1 MGFPS
6 GQSGADPSSAP
17 AQSRD
22 KPLASPRIAVVLR
35 APAGS
40 TQWEDADE
48 LGSNALVGSDLSSQY
63 RRKLEEARVG
73 NASPRLLAK
82 AAPAAPTVLAAAPA
96 VTVAPTPPRPAASS
110 QKESKAAPPP
120 PTTEGAKP
128 KSTRMGRPKGWR
140 PGMSYADIRKFG
152 PEVAAANASLNPKA
166 PARLQQQARRAGRPK
181 GTGTGQ
187 VTSSG
192 GVPKR
197 RGRPPRPP
205 SPTPRSIYNAL
216 RPRYVA
222 FLCEWE
228 GCKAELHNLETLRRH
243 VQIVHCGGHLSAT
256 CRWGQC
262 ARSVSPPRFA
272 TRNALLAHVEM
283 RHITPFAWH
292 VGDGPKVSLPG
303 VRPSG
308 GDDDETLPNF
318 LFDSRGIQVTP
329 SVRDQQIEDF
339 ATWKERRR
347 QLKQLLQRINDALP
361 DEESSSGSDNDK
373 VFAEIIVGGRIGHDW
388 RSGPGL

>member
-6 GQSGADPSSAP
+6 GQPRADPSSAP

-35 APAGS
+35 APAVS
-40 TQWEDADE
+40 NQWEDADE
-48 LGSNALVGSDLSSQY
+48 LGSDALVNSDLSSQY

-73 NASPRLLAK
+73 NAPPRLLAK
-82 AAPAAPTVLAAAPA
+82 AK
-96 VTVAPTPPRPAASS
+96 
-110 QKESKAAPPP
+110 QSKAAPPP
-120 PTTEGAKP
+120 PVMEGAKP

-152 PEVAAANASLNPKA
+152 PEVAAANASLGPKA

-181 GTGTGQ
+181 GTGTGTGQ

-192 GVPKR
+192 GVPKSA
-197 RGRPPRPP
+197 RPPAAAFADP
-205 SPTPRSIYNAL
+205 SEHLQRAQAP
-216 RPRYVA
+216 
-222 FLCEWE
+222 
-228 GCKAELHNLETLRRH
+228 
-243 VQIVHCGGHLSAT
+243 IVHCGGHLSATT

-308 GDDDETLPNF
+308 GGGGGDDDETLPDF

-373 VFAEIIVGGRIGHDW
+373 VFAEIIVGGRIGHEW
-388 RSGPGL
+388 RSGPTL